1 MKSFIQICFL
11 SALIFLLSGVDIIAQ
26 NLRVAGVVRG
36 NNEERL
42 AGVTIINKET
52 KKVVGLTDEDGK
64 YSVIVPVNG
73 ILNFTC
79 LGYDGQDIKV
89 KGRQIID
96 VVLVSTAVKIQEVS
110 VVAKLRIRLFSS
122 LPRSRLSEIIFI

>member
-89 KGRQIID
+89 KGR
-96 VVLVSTAVKIQEVS
+96 
-110 VVAKLRIRLFSS
+110 
-122 LPRSRLSEIIFI
+122 